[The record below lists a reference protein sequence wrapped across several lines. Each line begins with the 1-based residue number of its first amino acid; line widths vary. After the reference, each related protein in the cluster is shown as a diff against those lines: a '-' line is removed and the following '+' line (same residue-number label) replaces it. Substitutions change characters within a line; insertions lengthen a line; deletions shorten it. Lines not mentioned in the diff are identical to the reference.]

1 MFDIGWTEILI
12 IAVVAIIIV
21 GPKDLPR
28 MLRSLGRY
36 AGQLK
41 RTAGEFRSQ
50 FDEAIRESE
59 LDELR
64 SSLKDASD
72 MNPVNQIKDT
82 MTDSMKPLEET
93 ASDIKSGIEKKD
105 TAETGASAGPEKKT
119 ESKPKAK
126 AKPKPKAKA
135 KPSETAGA
143 AKSGG

>member
-50 FDEAIRESE
+50 FDEAVRESE

-64 SSLKDASD
+64 NTLKDASD
-72 MNPVNQIKDT
+72 MNPVNQIKDSVT
-82 MTDSMKPLEET
+82 ESMKPL
-93 ASDIKSGIEKKD
+93 KD
-105 TAETGASAGPEKKT
+105 TAEDIKGSIEKPDETASKGETGET
-119 ESKPKAK
+119 VDDKPA
-126 AKPKPKAKA
+126 PKPAAKKKA
-135 KPSETAGA
+135 AGA
-143 AKSGG
+143 ESGGQA